1 MMQVH
6 QHLAGVVLSES
17 PALLEFIPWTQDVF
31 EERSVVNEGFAER
44 PQTPGASTAV
54 LKQARE
60 KWQLKGVGRRT
71 SND

>member
-17 PALLEFIPWTQDVF
+17 PPLLEFIPWTQDVF
-31 EERSVVNEGFAER
+31 ESRSVVNDGFAER

-54 LKQARE
+54 RKEARE
-60 KWQLKGVGRRT
+60 KWQLRGVGGRT
-71 SND
+71 SDD